1 MIGVPAPALLYNI
14 PRAPVRTFFQ
24 PRSAAPP
31 PPKNEHE
38 AESRRGIRRGKVAV
52 RGGGG
57 IGGFLL
63 GGEDWCYD
71 SIMGP
76 RKWKAG
82 REGNE
87 QKRAPRNEVKVQE
100 ETEAETL
107 YPQINKNTKQ
117 KNLTHPRQP
126 LFPLERK
133 EKRDKGKKKIKKEKA
148 LRYES
153 SPELFNHPLT
163 DPPDRA
169 WCPQSLDNQV
179 KTPFP
184 YPMLSRPN
192 HNRDCASLKP
202 NPHKLIFTISFR

>member
-1 MIGVPAPALLYNI
+1 M
-14 PRAPVRTFFQ
+14 
-24 PRSAAPP
+24 
-31 PPKNEHE
+31 
-38 AESRRGIRRGKVAV
+38 
-52 RGGGG
+52 
-57 IGGFLL
+57 

-71 SIMGP
+71 SIVGP
-76 RKWKAG
+76 RKRKAG

-126 LFPLERK
+126 LFPLERNEK
-133 EKRDKGKKKIKKEKA
+133 KRDKRKKKIKKEKA

-163 DPPDRA
+163 DPLDRA
-169 WCPQSLDNQV
+169 WCPQSWIIEL
-179 KTPFP
+179 KRRFHIHA
-184 YPMLSRPN
+184 LSPQ
-192 HNRDCASLKP
+192 P
-202 NPHKLIFTISFR
+202 